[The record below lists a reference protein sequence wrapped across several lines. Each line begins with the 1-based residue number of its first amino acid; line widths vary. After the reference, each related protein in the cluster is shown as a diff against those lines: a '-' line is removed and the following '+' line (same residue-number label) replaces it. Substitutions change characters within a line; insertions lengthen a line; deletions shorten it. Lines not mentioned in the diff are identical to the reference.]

1 MLRPKS
7 NLNQDLIFLRFL
19 LIVLIASFLFIKY
32 CTGTTRAD
40 VHKVNSATIAAV
52 NMSAKPSSSLDY
64 HRRMLP

>member
-32 CTGTTRAD
+32 CTGTAQAD
-40 VHKVNSATIAAV
+40 GCKANSAAVATV
-52 NMSAKPSSSLDY
+52 NMSAKPSRSLDY
-64 HRRMLP
+64 HRRILP